1 TDYRLVVRRQEIKLG
16 SSSDFSSGHNFATT
30 LSEADKRTLAL
41 AFFVARIEA
50 EPSLSSKIVIL
61 DDPVSSM
68 DRNRRHQTI
77 RRIATLATSCKQL
90 IVLSHDAY
98 FLRDLE
104 EQLRKQVGTPPRIL
118 GISRTYSG
126 YSAF

>member
-1 TDYRLVVRRQEIKLG
+1 
-16 SSSDFSSGHNFATT
+16 
-30 LSEADKRTLAL
+30 
-41 AFFVARIEA
+41 
-50 EPSLSSKIVIL
+50 IL

-126 YSAF
+126 YSAFGSCDLEEVCASDYYRHHRMVDDYVRGEHTTNIRDVAKAIRPLLEGYLHRRF